1 MIWIVLVLMSS
12 MKYSFFLINEL
23 VYEKETFCCL
33 EQFQNCHFEAPF
45 HKRLVMHGSQLWRN
59 GHRRESISAP
69 PAGDGGQDINRNCS
83 KPLETRFELLTKAQK
98 SPDDDLGSNVYGLAL
113 GPVVLFSIYEMGND
127 VWKLKTDYSD
137 LSPSMFS
144 GSGGPSRDGGGGNEE
159 DKMETEEEVMETYK
173 CHLS

>member
-1 MIWIVLVLMSS
+1 MSN
-12 MKYSFFLINEL
+12 MKSSFFLVKMNLFMKRKL
-23 VYEKETFCCL
+23 VIPGTISKFPPL
-33 EQFQNCHFEAPF
+33 WSP
-45 HKRLVMHGSQLWRN
+45 LSQEVSYARVTVVTQRSPERKHLSSSSR
-59 GHRRESISAP
+59 GRR
-69 PAGDGGQDINRNCS
+69 DINRNCS

-159 DKMETEEEVMETYK
+159 DKMETEEEVMKTYK
-173 CHLS
+173 YHLS

>member
-1 MIWIVLVLMSS
+1 MIWGAM
-12 MKYSFFLINEL
+12 F
-23 VYEKETFCCL
+23 
-33 EQFQNCHFEAPF
+33 
-45 HKRLVMHGSQLWRN
+45 
-59 GHRRESISAP
+59 
-69 PAGDGGQDINRNCS
+69 
-83 KPLETRFELLTKAQK
+83 
-98 SPDDDLGSNVYGLAL
+98 LAL
-113 GPVVLFSIYEMGND
+113 RWGQWCYFPYEMGND